1 MFWETEITRKKIV
14 EVDRGV
20 FSFFCVGFDRIV
32 FLFWPVA
39 AFFVERPF
47 GPWLKVCCA
56 AGTESAS
63 DHVAT
68 NPNTPP
74 ALLAH
79 PPALHQVAIAVAA
92 AS

>member
-1 MFWETEITRKKIV
+1 MTEII
-14 EVDRGV
+14 
-20 FSFFCVGFDRIV
+20 

-39 AFFVERPF
+39 PFFGERPF
-47 GPWLKVCCA
+47 GPLLKVCCA

>member
-1 MFWETEITRKKIV
+1 M
-14 EVDRGV
+14 
-20 FSFFCVGFDRIV
+20 S
-32 FLFWPVA
+32 
-39 AFFVERPF
+39 RPF
-47 GPWLKVCCA
+47 GPLLRVCCA
-56 AGTESAS
+56 EASESAS